1 MRILSIFVAAG
12 TFLLLLTTGTQLTS
26 CTKEV
31 TIRDTVTIK
40 DTVTVKD
47 TVIII
52 DSSCASCY
60 DLSAGLVAYYN
71 FNGGTLNDS
80 SGYNN
85 HVVFSNATKT
95 ADKFGN
101 ADNAYK
107 FNGSS
112 SYMRTPHHSSLNLG
126 LNITLSAR
134 VKFDGFYIG
143 SCHGNNIFSKGDNDY
158 KPGIYLL
165 RASYFAGEEGCN
177 KPTDITKEMFH
188 GGIEGAHPGV
198 FTDTFLVK
206 TDQWYDVTYTY
217 DGQYSLIYVNGQ
229 LKKKVAVAIPTPS
242 SNSND
247 LFIGKQESIG
257 FPYWFNG
264 VIDDIRIYKRT
275 LCEAEVRLLHN
286 LKK

>member
-1 MRILSIFVAAG
+1 MRILSLFVAIV
-12 TFLLLLTTGTQLTS
+12 TFLLFLTTGTQLAS

-40 DTVTVKD
+40 DTVRIKD
-47 TVIII
+47 TITII
-52 DSSCASCY
+52 DSSCSSCY
-60 DLSAGLVAYYN
+60 DLNAGLVAYYN

-85 HVVFSNATKT
+85 HIVFSNATQT
-95 ADKFGN
+95 ADKFGVAN
-101 ADNAYK
+101 NAYL
-107 FNGSS
+107 FNGTSN
-112 SYMRTPHHSSLNLG
+112 YMRVPHNNSLNLG

-134 VKFDGFYIG
+134 LKFNGFYIG
-143 SCHGNNIFSKGDNDY
+143 NCHGNNIFSKGAYDY
-158 KPGIYLL
+158 GAGIYLL

-217 DGQYSLIYVNGQ
+217 DGHYSLIYVNGE
-229 LKKKVAVAIPTPS
+229 LKKKVAVTIPNPS
-242 SNSND
+242 SNGND
-247 LFIGKQESIG
+247 LFIGKQESDA
-257 FPYWFNG
+257 FPYWVNG
-264 VIDDIRIYKRT
+264 VIDDIKIYKRT
-275 LCEAEVRLLHN
+275 LCEAEVKLLHK